1 MKKFQRF
8 LSLVAMLVFFLQA
21 HGQYTI
27 KFNFHPYDPDSCIVS
42 FVDTVK
48 NEVIRSF
55 SLVEYSPY
63 WNLPFPEI
71 VLKNVSKKER
81 RFDFQGTNSIG
92 DIIPGLVP
100 FDEIADLV
108 PSGGETYSTLNFAR
122 NSRQYIIVSHFMSIW
137 GNSIIQKND
146 YNSRLYGRATVL
158 HIYNS
163 RGEQIKTYVSSD
175 VNIIQA
181 RISDNGKYLAYT
193 FDQNQDM
200 IYGDDWEKTGFRIVD
215 IDSDSII
222 VHEVLGEINGIG
234 ARGNAITVTL
244 NSTDDFYTLTA
255 ITYFPDLNLKY
266 EIQISRNQLSR
277 LAGVTEEGYF
287 FYESSMNKNMQDA
300 YLLRFEDGFTKSVI
314 K

>member
-1 MKKFQRF
+1 M
-8 LSLVAMLVFFLQA
+8 FFFFIQA

-27 KFNFHPYDPDSCIVS
+27 KYKFHPYDPDSCIVS

-48 NEVIRSF
+48 NEVVRSF

-63 WNLPFPEI
+63 WNLALPQI
-71 VLKNVSKKER
+71 GDKNNKKGR
-81 RFDFQGTNSIG
+81 RFDLKGVKSIE
-92 DIIPGLVP
+92 DIIPGLVT
-100 FDEIADLV
+100 FEEIDDLV
-108 PSGGETYSTLNFAR
+108 PSGGETYSTKILSSN
-122 NSRQYIIVSHFMSIW
+122 NQYIIIIHYMLIW
-137 GNSIIQKND
+137 PNYTNQKND
-146 YNSRLYGRATVL
+146 YNSKLYGRATVL

-163 RGEQIKTYVSSD
+163 RGELIKTYESSD
-175 VNIIQA
+175 VNIMQESIT
-181 RISDNGKYLAYT
+181 DNGKYLAYT

-200 IYGDDWEKTGFRIVD
+200 IYDGDWKKTGFRILD

-266 EIQISRNQLSR
+266 EIQISRDQLNR
-277 LAGVTEEGYF
+277 FAGVTEEGYF

>member
-1 MKKFQRF
+1 MKKFQKF
-8 LSLVAMLVFFLQA
+8 LSVVAMFFFFLQA
-21 HGQYTI
+21 HSQFTI
-27 KFNFHPYDPDSCIVS
+27 NFKFHPYDPDSCIVS

-55 SLVEYSPY
+55 TLVEYSPY
-63 WNLPFPEI
+63 WNLAFPEI
-71 VLKNVSKKER
+71 VLENVSKKER

-92 DIIPGLVP
+92 DIIPGLVT
-100 FDEIADLV
+100 FEEITNMV
-108 PSGGETYSTLNFAR
+108 PSGGETYSTMVLSK
-122 NSRQYIIVSHFMSIW
+122 NSQYIIIIHYMLIW
-137 GNSIIQKND
+137 PNYTNEESGDNSK
-146 YNSRLYGRATVL
+146 LYGRATVL

-163 RGEQIKTYVSSD
+163 RGEQIKTYESSD

-200 IYGDDWEKTGFRIVD
+200 IYDGDWKKTGFRILD

-222 VHEVLGEINGIG
+222 VHEVLGYINGIG

-266 EIQISRNQLSR
+266 EIQISRNQLNR
-277 LAGVTEEGYF
+277 LAGITEEGYF
-287 FYESSMNKNMQDA
+287 FYESSMNKNIQDA